1 MDLNGTAIK
10 NHSGEVNGKNH
21 SHKGHNGSGHINGK
35 DKFQNEYPVFQLQE
49 KLTEEQKKFFD
60 KNGFIHF
67 KNFISKEKVNDLLHE
82 AEAIQNDWISKDYK
96 TINGVPI
103 KY

>member
-1 MDLNGTAIK
+1 MDLNGTATK
-10 NHSGEVNGKNH
+10 NHTSEVNGKSH
-21 SHKGHNGSGHINGK
+21 SNGHHNGSGHINGK

-67 KNFISKEKVNDLLHE
+67 KNFIAREKVDELLHE
-82 AEAIQNDWISKDYK
+82 AESVQNDWVSTGYK
-96 TINGVPI
+96 ITNGFRI
-103 KY
+103 H